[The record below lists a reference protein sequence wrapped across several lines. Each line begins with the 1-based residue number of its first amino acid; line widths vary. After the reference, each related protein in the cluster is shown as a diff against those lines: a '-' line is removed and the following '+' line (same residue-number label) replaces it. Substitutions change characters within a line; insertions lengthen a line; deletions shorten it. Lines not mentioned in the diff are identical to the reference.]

1 MINIGI
7 YNELNLSDDDSYFK
21 EKKLI
26 ESNDTLYERNVL

>member
-7 YNELNLSDDDSYFK
+7 YNTINLLDDYSYFK

-26 ESNDTLYERNVL
+26 EYNDTLYERNVL